1 MRIELTGGISE
12 VWRGGEGRIP
22 AITIVL
28 VQSDRPSMTNRGSS
42 IVAIYFEVFKME
54 SIKVWLAS
62 FQRVNRYLDSML
74 RCEFKKKKN
83 VASLD

>member
-1 MRIELTGGISE
+1 
-12 VWRGGEGRIP
+12 
-22 AITIVL
+22 
-28 VQSDRPSMTNRGSS
+28 MTNRGSS

-62 FQRVNRYLDSML
+62 FERVNRYLDSMI
-74 RCEFKKKKN
+74 RCEFKKKKKN